1 MCFWKKHTCDPYV
14 ETAIEFMYVFIYLY
28 ILQRIGDE
36 VVESQQF
43 ERIEMSVQERK
54 QLITAQEDA
63 WKVKGYGAAND
74 STQFTVA
81 GRMVKK
87 GQRGSR
93 ISLFTSTFF
102 YIIAESYA

>member
-1 MCFWKKHTCDPYV
+1 
-14 ETAIEFMYVFIYLY
+14 
-28 ILQRIGDE
+28 
-36 VVESQQF
+36 
-43 ERIEMSVQERK
+43 MSIQERK

-87 GQRGSR
+87 GQQVTN
-93 ISLFTSTFF
+93 LFSYTLF
-102 YIIAESYA
+102 YVCKDFCTCVLSCSYVKFYSKARTIDH